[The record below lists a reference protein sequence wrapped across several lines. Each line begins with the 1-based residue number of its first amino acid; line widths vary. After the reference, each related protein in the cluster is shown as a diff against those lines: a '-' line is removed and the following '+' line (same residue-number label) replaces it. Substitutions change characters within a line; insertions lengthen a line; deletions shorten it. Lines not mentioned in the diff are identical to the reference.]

1 MSRKLKFDLDIDASA
16 LLQANSEAFYSRA
29 YLNEEVVDNYRTLP
43 GVKYKTKISNVVFGQ
58 VLQEENCGW
67 NASTDD
73 LASVEIDVCGLSAM
87 AQICQFDLEQSFV
100 SLQMTKGSNGD
111 FTVASFMD
119 YYWNE
124 MSKTIAEN
132 VEKLRWSGDTNSG
145 TAALALCDGY
155 KKGLVADSANVIE
168 VGGATPPAITAANV
182 LEKLALV
189 YAAIPAAVIAN
200 QEELRLYVS
209 SAVATSYRAAVAASN
224 TQANL
229 TQALDFTYLGIK
241 MVLCPGML
249 GLSTIVASPRSNFI
263 YAFDAEG
270 DGKALRAINLA
281 DTIAEPVIRTRANM
295 KVGFTHVNGNEI
307 VFYNSAS

>member
-1 MSRKLKFDLDIDASA
+1 MSKQLKFDLDIANSA

-43 GVKYKTKISNVVFGQ
+43 GVKVKTKISNIVFGQ
-58 VLQEENCGW
+58 ILQAENCGW
-67 NASTDD
+67 NVPNDE

-87 AQICQFDLEQSFV
+87 AEICQFDLEQSFV

-132 VEKLRWSGDTNSG
+132 IEKLRWSGDTDSG

-155 KKGLVADSANVIE
+155 KKGLVADSANVIDIASP
-168 VGGATPPAITAANV
+168 VAITPSNV
-182 LEKLALV
+182 LAKLALV

-200 QEELRLYVS
+200 QDELRLYVS
-209 SAVATSYRAAVAASN
+209 APVATAYRAAVAASN

-241 MVLCPGML
+241 MVLCPGM
-249 GLSTIVASPRSNFI
+249 GTDSTMVATLRGNLI
-263 YAFDAEG
+263 YGFDALG
-270 DGKALRAINLA
+270 DSKALRAVNLA
-281 DTIAEPVIRTRANM
+281 DTVATPVIRTRANM

>member
-43 GVKYKTKISNVVFGQ
+43 GVKYTTKISNISFGQ
-58 VLQEENCGW
+58 VLQAENCSW

-73 LASVEIDVCGLSAM
+73 LASVEITVCGLSAM
-87 AQICQFDLEQSFV
+87 AEICQFSLEQSFV

-132 VEKLRWSGDTNSG
+132 IEKLRWSGDTDSG
-145 TAALALCDGY
+145 TPALALCDGY
-155 KKGLVADSANVIE
+155 KKSLEDDSANVIDIGSP
-168 VGGATPPAITAANV
+168 VAITPSNV
-182 LEKLALV
+182 LAKLALV

-209 SAVATSYRAAVAASN
+209 APVATAYRAAVAASN

-249 GLSTIVASPRSNFI
+249 GLSTIVASPRGNFL

-281 DTIAEPVIRTRANM
+281 DTVATPVIRTRANM

>member
-43 GVKYKTKISNVVFGQ
+43 GVKYTTKISNVTFGQ
-58 VLQEENCGW
+58 VLQAENCGW

-73 LASVEIDVCGLSAM
+73 LASVEITVCGLSAM
-87 AQICQFDLEQSFV
+87 AEICQFSLEQSFV

-132 VEKLRWSGDTNSG
+132 IEKLRWSGEVGDANP
-145 TAALALCDGY
+145 ALALCNGY
-155 KKGLVADSANVIE
+155 KYSLGQDSANVIDILNP
-168 VGGATPPAITAANV
+168 VAITAANV
-182 LEKLALV
+182 LAKLAEV

-209 SAVATSYRAAVAASN
+209 APVATSYRAAVAASN

-249 GLSTIVASPRSNFI
+249 GLSTIVASPRQNFI

-270 DGKALRAINLA
+270 DGKALRAVNLA

-307 VFYNSAS
+307 VFYNSAT

>member
-1 MSRKLKFDLDIDASA
+1 MAKQLRFNLDIDASA

-29 YLNEEVVDNYRTLP
+29 YLQEEVADNYRTLP

-58 VLQEENCGW
+58 VLQEDNCGF

-73 LASVEIDVCGLSAM
+73 LASVEIDVCSLSAM

-111 FTVASFMD
+111 FTVASFMS
-119 YYWNE
+119 YYWDE

-132 VEKLRWSGDTNSG
+132 IEKLRWSGDTASG

-155 KKGLVADSANVIE
+155 KKSLEADAANVIDIAAP
-168 VGGATPPAITAANV
+168 VAINAGNV
-182 LEKLALV
+182 LAKLALV

-200 QEELRLYVS
+200 QEDLRIYVS
-209 SAVATSYRAAVAASN
+209 APVATAYRAAVAASN

-249 GLSTIVASPRSNFI
+249 TKSTIVATLKQNLL

-270 DGKALRAINLA
+270 DGKALRAVNLA
-281 DTIAEPVIRTRANM
+281 DTVAEPVIRTRANV

>member
-1 MSRKLKFDLDIDASA
+1 M
-16 LLQANSEAFYSRA
+16 Q
-29 YLNEEVVDNYRTLP
+29 
-43 GVKYKTKISNVVFGQ
+43 
-58 VLQEENCGW
+58 
-67 NASTDD
+67 STDD

-87 AQICQFDLEQSFV
+87 AEICQFDLEQSFV

-132 VEKLRWSGDTNSG
+132 VEKLRWSGDTDSG

-155 KKGLVADSANVIE
+155 KKGLVADSANVIDIASP
-168 VGGATPPAITAANV
+168 VAITPSNV
-182 LEKLALV
+182 LAKLAEV

-209 SAVATSYRAAVAASN
+209 SPVATAYRAAVAASN

-249 GLSTIVASPRSNFI
+249 GLSTIVAHLETNFI

-281 DTIAEPVIRTRANM
+281 DTVAEPVIRTRANM

>member
-1 MSRKLKFDLDIDASA
+1 MSRQLRFNLDIDASA

-58 VLQEENCGW
+58 VLQAENCGF

-73 LASVEIDVCGLSAM
+73 LASVEIDVCSLSAM

-132 VEKLRWSGDTNSG
+132 IEKLRWEGDTDSG
-145 TAALALCDGY
+145 TPALALCDGY
-155 KKGLVADSANVIE
+155 RKLLVADSANVIE
-168 VGGATPPAITAANV
+168 IGSPVAITPSNV
-182 LEKLALV
+182 LAKLALV

-200 QEELRLYVS
+200 QDELRIYVS
-209 SAVATSYRAAVAASN
+209 SPVATAYRAAVAASN

-249 GLSTIVASPRSNFI
+249 GKSTIVATLRNNLI

-270 DGKALRAINLA
+270 DGKALRAVNLA

>member
-1 MSRKLKFDLDIDASA
+1 MSRKLRFNLDIDASA

-132 VEKLRWSGDTNSG
+132 VEKLRWSGDTASG

-155 KKGLVADSANVIE
+155 KKGLLADGDVIDIASP
-168 VGGATPPAITAANV
+168 VAITPSNV
-182 LEKLALV
+182 LAKLALV

-209 SAVATSYRAAVAASN
+209 SPVATAYRAAVAASN

-249 GLSTIVASPRSNFI
+249 GKSTIVASPRNNFI

-307 VFYNSAS
+307 VFYNSAT

>member
-1 MSRKLKFDLDIDASA
+1 MSRQLRFNLDIDATA

-58 VLQEENCGW
+58 VLQAENCGF

-73 LASVEIDVCGLSAM
+73 LASVEIDVCSLSAM

-132 VEKLRWSGDTNSG
+132 VEKLRWSGEVGDANP
-145 TAALALCDGY
+145 ALALCNGY
-155 KKGLVADSANVIE
+155 KYSLGSDSANVIDIANP
-168 VGGATPPAITAANV
+168 VAITASNV
-182 LEKLALV
+182 LAKLALV

-209 SAVATSYRAAVAASN
+209 AAVATSYRAAVAASN

-249 GLSTIVASPRSNFI
+249 GLSTIVASPRSNLI

-295 KVGFTHVNGNEI
+295 KVGFSHVNGNEI

>member
-1 MSRKLKFDLDIDASA
+1 LDIDASA

-43 GVKYKTKISNVVFGQ
+43 GVKYTTKISNVTFGQ
-58 VLQEENCGW
+58 VLQAENCAW

-73 LASVEIDVCGLSAM
+73 LASVEITVCGLSAM
-87 AQICQFDLEQSFV
+87 AEICQFSLEQSFV

-132 VEKLRWSGDTNSG
+132 IEKLRWSGDTDSE

-155 KKGLVADSANVIE
+155 KKGLVADSANVIDIASP
-168 VGGATPPAITAANV
+168 VAIDPTNV
-182 LEKLALV
+182 LAKLAEV

-200 QEELRLYVS
+200 QEELRIYVS
-209 SAVATSYRAAVAASN
+209 APVATAYRAAVAASN

-249 GLSTIVASPRSNFI
+249 GLSTIVAGPRGNFL

-281 DTIAEPVIRTRANM
+281 DTVAEPVIRTRANM

>member
-1 MSRKLKFDLDIDASA
+1 MSKKLKFDLDIDASA

-29 YLNEEVVDNYRTLP
+29 YLQEETVDNYRTLP
-43 GVKYKTKISNVVFGQ
+43 GIKFKTKISNVLFGQ
-58 VLQEENCGW
+58 VLQAENCGF
-67 NASTDD
+67 NASTDE
-73 LASVEIDVCGLSAM
+73 LGSVEVDVCGLSAM

-119 YYWNE
+119 YYWGE
-124 MSKTIAEN
+124 MAKTISEN
-132 VEKLRWSGDTNSG
+132 VEKLRWLGDTTSE
-145 TAALALCDGY
+145 TAALELCDGY
-155 KKGLVADSANVIE
+155 VKGLLADAAVIDI
-168 VGGATPPAITAANV
+168 ATPIAITPSNV
-182 LEKLALV
+182 LAKLALV

-200 QEELRLYVS
+200 QAELRIYVS
-209 SAVATSYRAAVAASN
+209 TPVATAYRAAVAAAN

-229 TQALDFTYLGIK
+229 TQALDFSYLGIK
-241 MVLCPGML
+241 MVMCPGM
-249 GLSTIVASPRSNFI
+249 GTTSKIVATLRGNLI

-281 DTIAEPVIRTRANM
+281 DTVAEPVIRTRANM

-307 VFYNSAS
+307 VFYNSAA